1 MQFQLSRA
9 SACGIILSLCSLNAI
24 ADDST
29 SQGSSFGSAIG
40 SLLNGYINSIQQ
52 PTNTNSDSPATPE
65 SSTQEQFNHTAP
77 MNAEDQ
83 VLMAKGLWH
92 DPRTGLIWSLCRV
105 GETWNGS
112 GCDGKPTQLDWIHA
126 MFAAKES
133 KLAGYNDWRLPSFS
147 EYAGIIKCPTGFD
160 ESDFGRSYEKK
171 LNESAND
178 INGVVIKSCNPISDQ
193 GREAY
198 LHILPNYFSYKS
210 PLDSRYYD
218 VSKTEF
224 LEWTSTYKLDMS
236 KTHYFPITTDG
247 NGGMPE
253 FTSPNLTARLVRG
266 GNSTNTYPQALQMAS
281 AFLKIPLLRAKAA
294 QTQKAEL
301 TRRTTLLRQNV
312 KEGDKTAQ
320 GLVIEVRGSLV
331 KLQTYKRVCT
341 MMSTTHDP
349 YCVESHVEVGGE
361 EWVNRNNLTP
371 VQ

>member
-1 MQFQLSRA
+1 MLFKLSRA
-9 SACGIILSLCSLNAI
+9 SVCGLLLSLSSFNAI
-24 ADDST
+24 ADDNS
-29 SQGSSFGSAIG
+29 SQGSPLGAAIG
-40 SLLNGYINSIQQ
+40 SLLNGYLNSIKQ
-52 PTNTNSDSPATPE
+52 PSNTNSGSTAISE
-65 SSTQEQFNHTAP
+65 SSSQQQFNHTAP

-83 VLMAKGLWH
+83 AYIAKGLWH

-105 GETWNGS
+105 GEAWNGN
-112 GCDGKPTQLDWIHA
+112 GCDGKPAQLDWIHA
-126 MFAAKES
+126 MFSAKES
-133 KLAGYNDWRLPSFS
+133 NLAGYNDWRLPSFS

-178 INGVVIKSCNPISDQ
+178 INGALIKSCNPISDQ

-210 PLDSRYYD
+210 PLDSRNYE

-236 KTHYFPITTDG
+236 KTHYFPVTTDG

-253 FTSPNLTARLVRG
+253 FTSQNLTTRLVRG
-266 GNSTNTYPQALQMAS
+266 GSTLSSYQQALQLAS
-281 AFLKIPLLRAKAA
+281 ASLKVPMLRAKAA
-294 QTQKAEL
+294 QAQKEDLA
-301 TRRTTLLRQNV
+301 RRTALLRQNV

-320 GLVIEVRGSLV
+320 GLVIQVKGSLV
-331 KLQTYKRVCT
+331 QLQTYKRVCT

-349 YCVESHVEVGGE
+349 YCSESHVEVGGE
-361 EWVNRNNLTP
+361 EWINRNNLTP